1 MSNMAQGRRKFLKR
15 TPDSSTNP
23 PAEGS
28 GGEQREQPHG
38 RLGRRVGLAP
48 GAHGLGSTIRYW
60 DGVLRF
66 YFVFARAGAKSDPHL
81 IRALSC
87 GPSIGV
93 KLRQPLRS
101 PPPPPGTSF
110 RTPVWNVNLPI

>member
-48 GAHGLGSTIRYW
+48 GAHGLGSTIRDW

-87 GPSIGV
+87 GSSIGV
-93 KLRQPLRS
+93 S
-101 PPPPPGTSF
+101 
-110 RTPVWNVNLPI
+110 